1 MAKKIAEV
9 RMLPK
14 TGPTEIVHI
23 KMNRGGNFTLR
34 DSDMSKFVSRQAA
47 YMCDGNSHSEASLL
61 AANDFLEG
69 RL

>member
-9 RMLPK
+9 RCNVK
-14 TGPTEIVHI
+14 SKIVQI
-23 KMNRGGNFTLR
+23 KMNQGPNHTLKGEEAVR
-34 DSDMSKFVSRQAA
+34 FEQKWNQYIAQHV
-47 YMCDGNSHSEASLL
+47 GKSEANHL